1 MASEFIALASCCQE
15 AEWLRNLVS
24 EVDLWVKPIP
34 PLAIHCDS
42 ASTIAKAYSIVYN
55 GKSRHIG
62 VRHSYV
68 REMIKNGCIT
78 IDFVRSNLNLADTF
92 TKPLPR
98 ELVYKMNN
106 GMGLKPIEQL
116 Q

>member
-1 MASEFIALASCCQE
+1 MS
-15 AEWLRNLVS
+15 
-24 EVDLWVKPIP
+24 

-42 ASTIAKAYSIVYN
+42 ASTIAKAYSEVYN

-68 REMIKNGCIT
+68 REMIKDGCVT

-98 ELVYKMNN
+98 DLLNKMNK
-106 GMGLKPIEQL
+106 GMGLKPIIQS